1 MYKTPHHFSSS
12 DARLERLKKFGNVI
26 MTATVA
32 TGLGTA
38 VGTALP
44 VKKASADEAGQ
55 EIIAK
60 QLSNFAI
67 SNKADDAVLRS
78 EIERSLLISA
88 SAAIYANTSETIID
102 GYIDEIVDTL
112 FYQLREAGTPVG
124 VNDMSAVVSIDG
136 HDVSFNLEI
145 FVYDDTQAFLEDN
158 HFVLFDQ
165 APVQQDLSEE
175 IRNLAGAV
183 TYKVQTGELL
193 STVEPQQI
201 QMVAQAFDTLTIVAS
216 DPNGNDR
223 INATGTAEPYTTV
236 SVTWPDG
243 TQTYN
248 IPVNAE
254 GNWTVE
260 SPTSQNTGELSAT
273 FIDLAGN
280 MSSPVITQYVDL
292 TPPVKPTVF
301 VSNADNDRFP
311 TASGSM
317 FGEFQTGTTI
327 TVTWPDGT
335 MTAGIPLDAAGNW
348 TVESSNQQASG
359 NVIAQTADPAGNTS
373 PEAVVPWEADFYAQI
388 DFDAEPINA
397 TNIIYKGQLFD
408 VSGTVTDVED
418 GQTVTVTISGDK
430 GSSKV
435 FKTIVENGKWK
446 VTDID
451 SSDLKL
457 GALGISAAV
466 FDQAGNETSNV
477 WVTAVFNFPS
487 IEVLDAMTVVEG
499 ENSQFIISLET
510 ALEYDVEITYQ
521 TQSGTANQGSD
532 FIGKTGVLILKAGQ
546 NFVAVDVA
554 TLDDVID
561 EADEEH
567 YSLQLLSAKVH
578 IGDRVFA
585 LPLGKAEAQAA
596 IKDNDRGF
604 VVDTRAI
611 VHINPASVIYESQVL
626 NITGYVEDIE
636 DGQEVTVALSSV
648 LGGVKE
654 YHVIIAN
661 GQWSITNIDY
671 SQFLDGSA
679 VSLAVTAT
687 ATDQAGNTAS
697 DGEVFTILPLPT
709 VRVTDNPTV
718 KEGDQAEFTFSLDQE
733 QPYDVYLTFT
743 SLSGSAG
750 ADEDFENL
758 SGGLWIRA
766 GQKQVT
772 VYVSTKQDVI
782 VEVDENFMVII
793 LTAHLDL
800 DGDGE
805 ISATDLPIRVLP
817 SANEIILDDD
827 TLTDT
832 EHINNVR
839 IETVSIDNHLT
850 LLEQVQEKT
859 VITGQA
865 ILPEDTAEYILI
877 IKIYNH
883 TYEATVATDGSWT
896 LTVPTI
902 DLLQDDDLKVEAFL
916 SSKDNLGNSA
926 ESSHYLN
933 YKLERDIEALE
944 GATLD
949 ILHVA
954 QDDRLSLVEQEQGT
968 AIIEGIFSLPPDVRE
983 SSLAVL
989 VGNTTYLVSLGED
1002 GSWQVDVRMEDLL
1015 VDLDR
1020 TVIAIL
1026 TVIDQSGNSDT
1037 LVKSRVYSIDTE
1049 LLLSK
1054 EKNDVGVEKI
1064 TSLPVLQ
1071 TVQVPQANDKVFAL
1085 EVVAEEKDKVNELP
1099 DTGENL
1105 DWTLTATG
1113 ILLLTLVAF
1122 LKKKQSLDKL

>member
-32 TGLGTA
+32 AGLGTA

-136 HDVSFNLEI
+136 HNVSFNLEI

-165 APVQQDLSEE
+165 APVQQDQSEE
-175 IRNLAGAV
+175 MRNLAGAV

-201 QMVAQAFDTLTIVAS
+201 QTVAQAFDTLTIVAS

-236 SVTWPDG
+236 TVTWPDG
-243 TQTYN
+243 IQTHN

-280 MSSPVITQYVDL
+280 TSSPVITQYVDL

-301 VSNADNDRFP
+301 VSNVDNDRFP

-348 TVESSNQQASG
+348 TVESSNQQFSG
-359 NVIAQTADPAGNTS
+359 NITAQAVDPAGNTS
-373 PEAVVPWEADFYAQI
+373 PEAVAPWEADLYAEI
-388 DFDAEPINA
+388 NFDTEPIN
-397 TNIIYKGQLFD
+397 TSNIIYKGQLFD
-408 VSGTVTDVED
+408 VSGTVIDVED
-418 GQTVTVTISGDK
+418 GQPVILKIANGGT
-430 GSSKV
+430 SKV
-435 FKTIVENGKWK
+435 FQTIVENGKWK
-446 VTDID
+446 VSDID
-451 SSDLKL
+451 SSDLNL
-457 GALGISAAV
+457 GSLGISVATV
-466 FDQAGNETSNV
+466 DQAGNQTSTV
-477 WVTAVFNFPS
+477 WVTAVFTPPS

-499 ENSQFIISLET
+499 ESSQFVISLET
-510 ALEYDVEITYQ
+510 ALAYDVEITYQ
-521 TQSGTANQGSD
+521 TKSGTASESSD
-532 FIGKTGVLILKAGQ
+532 FIGKTGVVVLKAGQ
-546 NFVAVDVA
+546 SFVVVDVE
-554 TLDDVID
+554 TLDDTFD

-567 YSLQLLSAKVH
+567 YSLQLISAKAH
-578 IGDRVFA
+578 IGNQLLA
-585 LPLGKAEAQAA
+585 LTLGRTEAQAA

-604 VVDTRAI
+604 VVDTRAV
-611 VHINPASVIYESQVL
+611 VHINPVSAIYESQIL
-626 NITGYVEDIE
+626 SLSGYVEDIE
-636 DGQEVTVALSSV
+636 DGQEIIVRLSSA

-654 YHVIIAN
+654 YRVIIAN
-661 GQWSITNIDY
+661 GQWIISNIDY
-671 SQFLDGSA
+671 SQFLEEHT
-679 VSLAVTAT
+679 VSVEVTAV

-697 DGEVFTILPLPT
+697 DGEVFAILPLPM

-718 KEGDQAEFTFSLDQE
+718 KEGEQAEFIFSLDQE

-750 ADEDFENL
+750 VDEDFENL
-758 SGGLWIRA
+758 SGGVWIRA

-772 VYVSTKQDVI
+772 VYVSTKQDSI
-782 VEVDENFMVII
+782 VELDENFMVVIS
-793 LTAHLDL
+793 TAHLDL
-800 DGDGE
+800 DGDGT
-805 ISATDLPIRVLP
+805 ISETDLPIRILP
-817 SANEIILDDD
+817 PANEIILDDD

-865 ILPEDTAEYILI
+865 ILPGDTAEYTLI

-916 SSKDNLGNSA
+916 ISKDNVGNSA

-933 YKLERDIEALE
+933 YKLERDIEA
-944 GATLD
+944 
-949 ILHVA
+949 
-954 QDDRLSLVEQEQGT
+954 
-968 AIIEGIFSLPPDVRE
+968 
-983 SSLAVL
+983 
-989 VGNTTYLVSLGED
+989 
-1002 GSWQVDVRMEDLL
+1002 
-1015 VDLDR
+1015 
-1020 TVIAIL
+1020 
-1026 TVIDQSGNSDT
+1026 
-1037 LVKSRVYSIDTE
+1037 
-1049 LLLSK
+1049 
-1054 EKNDVGVEKI
+1054 
-1064 TSLPVLQ
+1064 
-1071 TVQVPQANDKVFAL
+1071 
-1085 EVVAEEKDKVNELP
+1085 
-1099 DTGENL
+1099 
-1105 DWTLTATG
+1105 
-1113 ILLLTLVAF
+1113 
-1122 LKKKQSLDKL
+1122 